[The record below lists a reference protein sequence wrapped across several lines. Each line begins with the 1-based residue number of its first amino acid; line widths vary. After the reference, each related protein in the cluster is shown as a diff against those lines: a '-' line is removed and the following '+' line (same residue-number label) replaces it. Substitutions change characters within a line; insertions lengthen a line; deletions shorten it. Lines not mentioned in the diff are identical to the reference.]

1 MSGGEIRNLKFEV
14 RSKFEIRRSEIP
26 ILKFALSAFLFSV
39 AVLGLTGCATT
50 EEDQMNYSERPWN
63 TPRDWETGL
72 PSTLNQG
79 R

>member
-1 MSGGEIRNLKFEV
+1 L
-14 RSKFEIRRSEIP
+14 
-26 ILKFALSAFLFSV
+26 A
-39 AVLGLTGCATT
+39 AVLLAAISASFVLAGCATT
-50 EEDQMNYSERPWN
+50 DEGDQMNYSERPWN